1 MGRHR
6 SKRGVLVYMPDELH
20 RWLKA
25 KAALEGRS
33 LSSVIEEA
41 ARGAYPDAP
50 HGGDVLQLAEKRIRY
65 QPHRPRR
72 RAGVGKPV

>member
-1 MGRHR
+1 MGHHS
-6 SKRGVLVYMPDELH
+6 SKRSVFIYLPEDLH

-41 ARGAYPDAP
+41 ARGAYPEASTNI
-50 HGGDVLQLAEKRIRY
+50 LSIAEEPSPYKI
-65 QPHRPRR
+65 RR
-72 RAGVGKPV
+72 RNRRNTVGKA

>member
-1 MGRHR
+1 MGRHS
-6 SKRGVLVYMPDELH
+6 SKRSVLIYLPEDLH

-41 ARGAYPDAP
+41 ARGAYPDASSKLLSISEERSP
-50 HGGDVLQLAEKRIRY
+50 YNIQRKA
-65 QPHRPRR
+65 RR
-72 RAGVGKPV
+72 NPARQA